1 MAAQLDDAVG
11 KAAPGTG
18 KGDAPPAGRDGGRRP
33 GGRGGLR
40 ALSRRAPRSPAGR
53 IPGAPARRAPRSPAR
68 HTPRSPARH
77 TPYLLLLPALLA
89 TAVLLGWPMVRNLL
103 LSFQNL
109 NMKELIQHLT
119 DWRGVGNYQEI
130 LGSEQFWR
138 VTLRTLVFTAVN
150 VVLIMVLGVLIGLL
164 LARLG
169 KKMRLTLS
177 LALVLAW
184 AMPVIAATTVFQ
196 WLFDSR
202 YGVVNWLLDT
212 AGWHAMAH
220 YDWVGTQLSAFSVIT
235 VLIVWQSLPFVALN
249 LYAATTTIPREL
261 YEAARMDGAGTWK
274 VFTSVTFPFLKPF
287 FLATTF
293 LEIIWVFKA
302 FPQIFAVNQGG
313 PDRLTETL
321 PIYAFTEG
329 VGNLHFG
336 MGAAISLLTIVVL
349 LAMTAYYL
357 RLTLRQ
363 ERQEENEL

>member
-1 MAAQLDDAVG
+1 MGVQLDDAAD
-11 KAAPGTG
+11 KAAPRTGTG
-18 KGDAPPAGRDGGRRP
+18 GAPPARRGGGRQA
-33 GGRGGLR
+33 GRGTPSG
-40 ALSRRAPRSPAGR
+40 S
-53 IPGAPARRAPRSPAR
+53 ARRTEGAATRRTAATPACR
-68 HTPRSPARH
+68 

-89 TAVLLGWPMVRNLL
+89 TAVFLGWPMVRNLL

-119 DWRGVGNYQEI
+119 DWRGTGNYQEI

-138 VTLRTLVFTAVN
+138 VTSRTVVFTAVN

-169 KKMRLTLS
+169 TTMRLVLS
-177 LALVLAW
+177 AALVLAW

-202 YGVVNWLLDT
+202 YGVVNWVLDRL
-212 AGWHAMAH
+212 GGHSMAH
-220 YDWVGTQLSAFSVIT
+220 YDWVGSQLSTFFVIT

-249 LYAATTTIPREL
+249 LYAATTTIPKEL
-261 YEAARMDGAGTWK
+261 YEAARMDGAGSWK

-293 LEIIWVFKA
+293 LEVIWVFKA
-302 FPQIFAVNQGG
+302 FPQIFAINQGG

-357 RLTLRQ
+357 RLTFKQ
-363 ERQEENEL
+363 EQQEENGL

>member
-1 MAAQLDDAVG
+1 MAVQLDGA
-11 KAAPGTG
+11 KAAT
-18 KGDAPPAGRDGGRRP
+18 DRCAGRTGTPGVPPGRHGPGRR
-33 GGRGGLR
+33 RG
-40 ALSRRAPRSPAGR
+40 
-53 IPGAPARRAPRSPAR
+53 
-68 HTPRSPARH
+68 

-89 TAVLLGWPMVRNLL
+89 TAVFLGWPMVRNLL

-119 DWRGVGNYQEI
+119 EWRGIGNYQEI

-138 VTLRTLVFTAVN
+138 VTGRTLVFTAVN
-150 VVLIMVLGVLIGLL
+150 VVLIMALGTLVGLL

-202 YGVVNWLLDT
+202 YGVVNWVLDRL
-212 AGWHAMAH
+212 GWHAMAH
-220 YDWVGTQLSAFSVIT
+220 YDWVGTQLSTFFVIT

-249 LYAATTTIPREL
+249 LYAATTTIPQEL
-261 YEAARMDGAGTWK
+261 YEAARMDGAGTWQ
-274 VFTSVTFPFLKPF
+274 VFTRVTFPFLRPF

-293 LEIIWVFKA
+293 LEVIWVFKA
-302 FPQIFAVNQGG
+302 FPQIFAINQGG

-336 MGAAISLLTIVVL
+336 MGAAISLLTIAVL
-349 LAMTAYYL
+349 LAVTAYYL
-357 RLTLRQ
+357 RLTLKQ
-363 ERQEENEL
+363 EAQEEQEEAAL

>member
-1 MAAQLDDAVG
+1 MAVQLDDAVG
-11 KAAPGTG
+11 KTAPRTG
-18 KGDAPPAGRDGGRRP
+18 GGDPPPVRRTPGRRRAV
-33 GGRGGLR
+33 RG
-40 ALSRRAPRSPAGR
+40 A
-53 IPGAPARRAPRSPAR
+53 
-68 HTPRSPARH
+68 
-77 TPYLLLLPALLA
+77 PYLLLLPALLA
-89 TAVLLGWPMVRNLL
+89 TAVFLGWPMVRNLL

-119 DWRGVGNYQEI
+119 DWAGTGNYQEI

-138 VTLRTLVFTAVN
+138 VTGRTIVFTGVN
-150 VVLIMVLGVLIGLL
+150 VVLIMLLGVLIGLL

-169 KKMRLTLS
+169 KKMRLVLS
-177 LALVLAW
+177 TALVLAW

-196 WLFDSR
+196 WLFDAR
-202 YGVVNWLLDT
+202 YGVVNWVLDKL
-212 AGWHAMAH
+212 GWHAMAG
-220 YDWVGTQLSAFSVIT
+220 YDWVGSQLSTFFVIT

-249 LYAATTTIPREL
+249 LYAATTTIPKEL
-261 YEAARMDGAGTWK
+261 YEAARMDGASSWK

-302 FPQIFAVNQGG
+302 FPQIFAINQGG

-357 RLTLRQ
+357 RLTLK
-363 ERQEENEL
+363 QEEDEL

>member
-1 MAAQLDDAVG
+1 
-11 KAAPGTG
+11 
-18 KGDAPPAGRDGGRRP
+18 
-33 GGRGGLR
+33 
-40 ALSRRAPRSPAGR
+40 
-53 IPGAPARRAPRSPAR
+53 
-68 HTPRSPARH
+68 
-77 TPYLLLLPALLA
+77 
-89 TAVLLGWPMVRNLL
+89 MVRNLI

-109 NMKELIQHLT
+109 NMKQLIQHLT
-119 DWRGVGNYQEI
+119 EWRGFGNYSDI
-130 LGSEQFWR
+130 LGGEQFWR
-138 VTLRTLVFTAVN
+138 VTVRTIVFTGVN
-150 VVLIMVLGVLIGLL
+150 VVLIMTLGVLIGLL

-169 KKMRLTLS
+169 KKMRLVLS
-177 LALVLAW
+177 VALVLTW

-196 WLFDSR
+196 WLFDAR
-202 YGVVNWLLDT
+202 YGVVNWVLDKL
-212 AGWHAMAH
+212 GWHSMAH
-220 YDWVGTQLSAFSVIT
+220 YDWVGSQLSTFFVIT

-249 LYAATTTIPREL
+249 LYAATTTIPKEL

-302 FPQIFAVNQGG
+302 FPQIFAINEGG

-349 LAMTAYYL
+349 LGMTAYYL
-357 RLTLRQ
+357 RLTLK
-363 ERQEENEL
+363 QEEDEA